1 MPIESWRCP
10 IVLQVKSAVF
20 AAAGAVVSAVFF
32 PLWFA
37 IPVAAALGVWGI
49 GMCVRRGGVL
59 VDADAGV
66 VQVRMGP
73 VTRRIRLAGVTA
85 LGVDRAKVSIARS
98 DGGEI
103 SFYAWRKSRLDG
115 WLRVPVVAEDVAH
128 VISKAAVTAASTAA
142 ASAAGG
148 SAAPASAAG
157 GSTAPAGAAGGST
170 APASAA
176 GGSTAAGQEAG
187 AAGVDAA
194 AVRSARTRTG
204 ARASRGPLALG
215 LLSCIGVVALCAAFL
230 VRLSWPSPVMTAIGV
245 ILALG
250 LGVSGVFYV
259 MFSLWMLVTGRTSR
273 DQASVSQPY

>member
-148 SAAPASAAG
+148 SAAPASAA
-157 GSTAPAGAAGGST
+157 
-170 APASAA
+170 PASAA

-215 LLSCIGVVALCAAFL
+215 LLSCIGVVALGAAFL